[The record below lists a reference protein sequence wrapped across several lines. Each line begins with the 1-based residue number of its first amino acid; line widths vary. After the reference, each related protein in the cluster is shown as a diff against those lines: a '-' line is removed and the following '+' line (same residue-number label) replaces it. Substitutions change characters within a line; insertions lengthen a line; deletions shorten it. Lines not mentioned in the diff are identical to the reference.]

1 MHNRR
6 GVVFLCS
13 LVLRELRPRNTVNEK
28 QKLQLHYSSLIS
40 ILSPLPSPL
49 SPAFIAS
56 LASRVVMR
64 YVQAVIKKQVPT
76 CKIVPVGSFPLRTY
90 LPCADVDI
98 VMFTAPRATSNAS
111 RRDARGESKAEM
123 EVESTRSRKKLGLDH
138 STDVDEVPAALGE
151 SSSPASVPALV
162 AVNQALCTVAAQTSR
177 GRRSGASG
185 NETSKVEIRSV
196 SFINARTPIVT
207 MVVGNVV
214 VDLTENQ
221 GGSVAA
227 SALLEEADRW
237 IGRDH
242 LFKRSILL
250 LKAWALCETQRIVGQ
265 RILGARE
272 GGLTS
277 YGLSVMVLHLFSQR
291 SSADSLA
298 HPLDVLVRFFQFYSE
313 FDWGRHCLTLD
324 GPVVFDDVRSVGGSR
339 SSATTSSQLWPLVDR
354 VQAHL
359 SPDPSN
365 KATYSR
371 GRRYPHEIASKADTS
386 GGSLRPQEAN
396 FGASGP
402 PATAHFPVRHCNIQD
417 PMNVLNNLGHSVSRR
432 SLKALECALRK
443 GRRLLEDLRVSFSTS
458 SPLYPSPPSPLP
470 PPSPPPPTSRSNPAS
485 ASPSRLDNPQ
495 HRREAGRLKARTGDA
510 LRDNGGAGS
519 GEVLDNFSMNSG
531 SEVMG
536 PGTPESP
543 QLKPPSRQQIGS
555 SLPHAGTASQT
566 FLPHVQYLGLRNGQ
580 SVHTGAVF
588 APAQRVVM
596 ATAPQSTHHVVPY
609 PYQYVLHP
617 SVAAQPS
624 SGSGV
629 GHQPPALL
637 LPTGMQIHTEFL
649 RQWNMPNVAFMGA
662 QSELPQQHQYQ
673 QQQQQQ
679 QHHYQQQQ
687 QRLFEG
693 TNAPQLVHGGY
704 TVAHERSNINVDK
717 EQHAGQRPAP
727 MTEERQTLGNRSQS
741 LDLKMA
747 EEGREGREN
756 FSGEKSC
763 STGGGWKKR
772 REGER
777 GQPNERSM
785 RHLVLPLTLPAFMH
799 SPPTASTASLSEFAE
814 DGGGKDDQE
823 CQSSC
828 ESVEETETAG
838 ERSENGNDGSRNGV
852 NVAASKSTPK
862 RVGNS
867 GGKRSRRVGA
877 AVVHGRSA
885 NDSAASGNLWASHR
899 FLREFF
905 PYCCQVYASG
915 DGFREDLL
923 DHPCQRWSKF
933 QERGVPTQHRP
944 DSRDILEGSSEDIW
958 RALETVGRMMREG
971 VTPSDD
977 GFEVDAVPPT
987 AASPATE
994 TRSGEKTRK
1003 DVVGNGNIQSDGAI
1017 RATQSISTAEAGVCD
1032 AKGLMQPEF
1041 EAVQA
1046 VGACKGGHESRTL
1059 SDVRQTCLL
1068 QWLYFIGGL
1077 ILLFF
1082 MTYSNPSH
1090 SRM

>member
-1 MHNRR
+1 M
-6 GVVFLCS
+6 
-13 LVLRELRPRNTVNEK
+13 
-28 QKLQLHYSSLIS
+28 
-40 ILSPLPSPL
+40 
-49 SPAFIAS
+49 
-56 LASRVVMR
+56 
-64 YVQAVIKKQVPT
+64 IKKQVPT
-76 CKIVPVGSFPLRTY
+76 CKIFPVGSFPLKTY

-111 RRDARGESKAEM
+111 RRDARGESKAEL
-123 EVESTRSRKKLGLDH
+123 EVESTGSRSRLGLEH
-138 STDVDEVPAALGE
+138 ATDVDEVPAALGG
-151 SSSPASVPALV
+151 SSSPVSVPALV
-162 AVNQALCTVAAQTSR
+162 AVNQALCAVAAQTSR

-185 NETSKVEIRSV
+185 DETSKVEIRNV

-207 MVVGNVV
+207 MVVGNVA

-242 LFKRSILL
+242 LFKRSLLL

-324 GPVVFDDVRSVGGSR
+324 GPVVFDGVRSVGGFR

-359 SPDPSN
+359 SPDLSN
-365 KATYSR
+365 KATYSH
-371 GRRYPHEIASKADTS
+371 GRRYPHETTSKSHTS
-386 GGSLRPQEAN
+386 GGSPRLQAAN
-396 FGASGP
+396 FGASEP
-402 PATAHFPVRHCNIQD
+402 PATAHFPVRYCNIQD

-432 SLKALECALRK
+432 SLKALECALRE
-443 GRRLLEDLRVSFSTS
+443 GRRLLEDLRVSFPPS
-458 SPLYPSPPSPLP
+458 SPSFPSPPSSLP
-470 PPSPPPPTSRSNPAS
+470 PPSPPPPPPTSRSNPAS

-495 HRREAGRLKARTGDA
+495 QRREEGRLKARTGDA
-510 LRDNGGAGS
+510 LRDNGSAGS
-519 GEVLDNFSMNSG
+519 GEVSGNLSMNSG
-531 SEVMG
+531 SGVMG
-536 PGTPESP
+536 PETPESP
-543 QLKPPSRQQIGS
+543 QLKPPPRQQIGS

-566 FLPHVQYLGLRNGQ
+566 FVPHVQYLALPNGQ
-580 SVHTGAVF
+580 SAHTGAVF
-588 APAQRVVM
+588 APTQRVVM
-596 ATAPQSTHHVVPY
+596 TTVPQSTHRVVPLTSQLPGGY

-617 SVAAQPS
+617 SVVAQPS

-637 LPTGMQIHTEFL
+637 LPAGMQIHPELL
-649 RQWNMPNVAFMGA
+649 RQWNMSRVAFMGA
-662 QSELPQQHQYQ
+662 QSELPQQFQYQQHQYQ
-673 QQQQQQ
+673 QQQ
-679 QHHYQQQQ
+679 HYQQQQ
-687 QRLFEG
+687 QRISEG
-693 TNAPQLVHGGY
+693 TNAPQLAHGGH
-704 TVAHERSNINVDK
+704 TVAHERANISVDK
-717 EQHAGQRPAP
+717 EQNAGQRPAA
-727 MTEERQTLGNRSQS
+727 MNEEGRTRGNCSQS
-741 LDLKMA
+741 SDVNIV
-747 EEGREGREN
+747 EEGREGRKN

-763 STGGGWKKR
+763 ATGGGRKKR
-772 REGER
+772 RDGGR
-777 GQPNERSM
+777 GQPNDRSM
-785 RHLVLPLTLPAFMH
+785 RNLVLPLTLPAFIH

-814 DGGGKDDQE
+814 DGGGKDDHE

-828 ESVEETETAG
+828 ESVEETAG
-838 ERSENGNDGSRNGV
+838 ERSEKRNDGSRSGV
-852 NVAASKSTPK
+852 DVAASKPTPK
-862 RVGNS
+862 RGGSS
-867 GGKRSRRVGA
+867 GGKRSRRMG
-877 AVVHGRSA
+877 GSA
-885 NDSAASGNLWASHR
+885 NDGAASGDLWESHR

-923 DHPCQRWSKF
+923 DHPCQHWSKL

-971 VTPSDD
+971 VTSVDD
-977 GFEVDAVPPT
+977 GPEVEAVQPT

-994 TRSGEKTRK
+994 ARSGERTRI
-1003 DVVGNGNIQSDGAI
+1003 VVVDNGNVKGDGAI
-1017 RATQSISTAEAGVCD
+1017 GGTQSISTTEAGVCD

-1059 SDVRQTCLL
+1059 SEVRQTFLL
-1068 QWLYFIGGL
+1068 QCSSFVSGL
-1077 ILLFF
+1077 ALF
-1082 MTYSNPSH
+1082 MAYSNPSH